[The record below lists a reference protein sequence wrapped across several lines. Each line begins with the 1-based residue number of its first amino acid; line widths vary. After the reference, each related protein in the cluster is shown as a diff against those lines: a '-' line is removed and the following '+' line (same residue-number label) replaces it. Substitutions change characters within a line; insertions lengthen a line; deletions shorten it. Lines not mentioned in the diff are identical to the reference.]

1 MQGAKIDLYRQ
12 SGNATKLIKSLT
24 YASECAIFVEIL
36 QKEVFY
42 AVKILY

>member
-1 MQGAKIDLYRQ
+1 ML
-12 SGNATKLIKSLT
+12 TPIKSLT
-24 YASECAIFVEIL
+24 YTHECAIFVEIL

>member
-1 MQGAKIDLYRQ
+1 MIHRIII
-12 SGNATKLIKSLT
+12 TLT